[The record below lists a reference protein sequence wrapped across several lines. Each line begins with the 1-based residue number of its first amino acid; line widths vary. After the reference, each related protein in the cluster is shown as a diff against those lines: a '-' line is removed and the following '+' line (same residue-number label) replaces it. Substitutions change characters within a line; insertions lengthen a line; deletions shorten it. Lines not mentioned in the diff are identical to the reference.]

1 MQYALADLTGGV
13 PEEIKLS
20 SVSNKISSFWEK
32 IVKYHEGGYLMG
44 AGTPEHEMGDRAIN
58 DLGIVQ
64 GHAYSILDVK
74 EVDGNKLM
82 RLMNPHG
89 TRGVEWDGDWGDNS
103 DKWTQRIK
111 NRIHYE
117 DKEDGAFWMGVNDFV
132 EQFKNIY
139 ICRQFDKA

>member
-1 MQYALADLTGGV
+1 
-13 PEEIKLS
+13 
-20 SVSNKISSFWEK
+20 
-32 IVKYHEGGYLMG
+32 MG